1 MQLEQ
6 ILSFFDFVQ
15 SSGKHDHRAACPC
28 CSRENSKKRKER
40 KLVITEMQPDSQF
53 DRSRVVFYCY
63 AGHSHSEIRDAV
75 GLTAQD
81 LITDERSFSAN
92 EKREWARKKA
102 EESAANERLIL
113 TAFSNKK
120 RRGLVTPEDEK
131 RAAQAQEKISELLGK
146 PLVSAA
152 HQTPR
157 QALIKACYEH
167 KAGINPQGLEK
178 AAQQAGVDLVKAQQW
193 WAHHLAGRA
202 APMHQSIPVVKK
214 FTRFS
219 SLEKALTEGKSAF
232 VQAPLGTGKTSG
244 LAKPLIEKA
253 RKAGRP
259 VLAVTVLRSLAG
271 QNAETL
277 ELDIYTETP
286 ELLELS
292 GGISSTV
299 HGATRESMMPLITDL
314 ASKNGLLVIDE
325 AAQVSSLLFGASS
338 ILSGQQKQRFLTLL
352 DGCTLFGVQIV
363 ALDGDVT
370 PTTAH
375 LVKQLNLPI
384 FACNEQAHLPPRV
397 ELFPAQRVKVNGK
410 KKDNQPLHESVI
422 KSLQAGRKTVIFCTT
437 RRGAEAAHALYS
449 RECSGRSLLL
459 TARTTAEQE
468 QARFLAD
475 PNAQATEYQLI
486 VYSPVL
492 SSGFSVTSIE
502 ANIFGF
508 ITHDSLDAPAIWQLA
523 RRFRWAAGGTVKIAA
538 NSHFMRPQR
547 EYIPAQ
553 ELELEA
559 QQAAWQDGG
568 EVAINCTFT
577 TGQIA
582 ALQQKNLNSS
592 NPFLILH
599 GHLLNASIQVST
611 CYEESNREGIEEVA
625 QAQLETK
632 EKEIES
638 TRTAE
643 RINELEA
650 DHLSAVSAGRE
661 KDAAKLARYQIE
673 QALQLG
679 YADFDSAGN
688 LPHELAKKAIF
699 GGLIKQVE
707 RQTLLKAAAA
717 GVDLDALSG
726 DAEQS
731 VFAFKKH
738 TAQQVELVS
747 RIIDD
752 LKDVNGEIRFTGTDA
767 ERLSTTFR
775 KAVKPTYHLIT
786 KPPAAKAPKRLHTAW
801 LKNLLTGWGFEL
813 QSSRVSSWRTAA
825 DQWVYSANTLADV
838 EKFSARKTAVMKLK
852 IQAKKNVQ
860 LHPESLVGQGL
871 EGVTG

>member
-1 MQLEQ
+1 MQLEK
-6 ILSFFDFVQ
+6 ILSYFDLVRP
-15 SSGKHDHRAACPC
+15 SGPQDHRAACPC
-28 CSRENSKKRKER
+28 CARDNARKRKER
-40 KLVITEMQPDSQF
+40 RLVITEKPSDHQF
-53 DRSRVVFYCY
+53 DRSRVVFFCY
-63 AGHSHSEIRDAV
+63 AGHSHNEIRDAV

-146 PLVSAA
+146 PAVNAT

-167 KAGINPQGLEK
+167 KAGINAQGLEK
-178 AAQQAGVDLVKAQQW
+178 AAQQVGVDPAKAQQW

-202 APMHQSIPVVKK
+202 MPLHQSIPVAKK
-214 FTRFS
+214 FTKFS
-219 SLEKALTEGKSAF
+219 SLEKALAEGKSAF
-232 VQAPLGTGKTSG
+232 VQAPLGAGKTSG

-277 ELDIYTETP
+277 ELDIYTERP
-286 ELLELS
+286 EIIELS
-292 GGISSTV
+292 RGVSSTV
-299 HGATRESMMPLITDL
+299 HGATRESMMPLIQQL
-314 ASKNGLLVIDE
+314 ANFDGLLVIDE
-325 AAQVSSLLFGASS
+325 AAQVSGLLFGSAS
-338 ILSGQQKQRFLTLL
+338 ILSGQQKERFLALIN
-352 DGCTLFGVQIV
+352 GCALFGIQVV
-363 ALDGDVT
+363 ALDGDIT

-375 LVKQLNLPI
+375 LVKQLNLPV
-384 FACNEQAHLPPRV
+384 FSCNEQAYLPPKV
-397 ELFPAQRVKVNGK
+397 ELYPAQRVKIDGK
-410 KKDNQPLHESVI
+410 TKDNQPLHESVI
-422 KSLQAGRKTVIFCTT
+422 KSLQDGRKTVIFCTT

-459 TARTTAEQE
+459 TSRTTAEPE
-468 QARFLAD
+468 QARFLSD
-475 PNAQATEYQLI
+475 PNGQAPDYQLI
-486 VYSPVL
+486 IYSPVL

-502 ANIFGF
+502 AQIFGL

-523 RRFRWAAGGTVKIAA
+523 RRFRRAAGGTIQMAA

-547 EYIPAQ
+547 EYMPAQ

-559 QQAAWQDGG
+559 KQAAWQDGG
-568 EVAINCTFT
+568 EAAINCTFT
-577 TGQIA
+577 AGQIA

-599 GHLLNASIQVST
+599 GHLLNAGIQVST
-611 CYEESNREGIEEVA
+611 CFESSREGIEEVA

-632 EKEIES
+632 EREIES

-650 DHLSAVSAGRE
+650 DHLSAVGAGTE
-661 KDAAKLARYQIE
+661 KAAAKLARYQIE

-679 YADFDSAGN
+679 YVDFDSAGN
-688 LPHELAKKAIF
+688 LPHELAKEAIF

-717 GVDLDALSG
+717 GVDLDTLSG
-726 DAEQS
+726 DTEQS

-738 TAQQVELVS
+738 TAQQVELMNK
-747 RIIDD
+747 ILDD
-752 LKDVNGEIRFTGTDA
+752 LKNEAGEIQFTGTDA
-767 ERLSTTFR
+767 ERLSATFR

-801 LKNLLTGWGFEL
+801 LKNLLTSWGFEL
-813 QSSRVSSWRTAA
+813 KSARASGWRKAT
-825 DQWVYSANTLADV
+825 DQWVYSAGVAADA
-838 EKFSARKTAVMKLK
+838 EKFSARKIAVLKLK
-852 IQAKKNVQ
+852 FPTQENDQ
-860 LHPESLVGQGL
+860 LHPESLMCQGL